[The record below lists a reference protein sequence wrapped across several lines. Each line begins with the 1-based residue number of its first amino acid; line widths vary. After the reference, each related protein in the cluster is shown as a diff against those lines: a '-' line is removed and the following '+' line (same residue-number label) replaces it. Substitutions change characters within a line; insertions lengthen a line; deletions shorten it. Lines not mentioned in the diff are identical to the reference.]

1 MNSSHLAPQEAGSTE
16 TLTFK
21 PEHLTIENG
30 TVIYIAIR
38 AVDDT
43 NLTSDTSNIAK
54 ATWFI
59 PPKASVP
66 SDDEGNTS
74 DGVNITV
81 IVAVVAGCVVLVCI
95 IVSSTVCILQN
106 KKKRKDRAI
115 RM

>member
-1 MNSSHLAPQEAGSTE
+1 M
-16 TLTFK
+16 
-21 PEHLTIENG
+21 
-30 TVIYIAIR
+30 R

-43 NLTSDTSNIAK
+43 NLISDTSNIAK

-66 SDDEGNTS
+66 SDDEDNTS
-74 DGVNITV
+74 DGVNITL

-106 KKKRKDRAI
+106 QKKRRDPAI

>member
-30 TVIYIAIR
+30 T
-38 AVDDT
+38 

-54 ATWFI
+54 ATWFV

-74 DGVNITV
+74 DGVNIAV